1 MDISYWLEL
10 FCWDHIEETG
20 MSQPSCHWSIR
31 GRMFVVHRG
40 FSSLC
45 SYLGLG
51 LMSARLAILGGVEGK
66 PCKLWVLKSWL
77 WAESA
82 LLCCRERGHLSPS
95 HWSEGA
101 WVVCKFLSPWLIVFE
116 TNTDGDTSR
125 SQKTW
130 ILANLRGCVALK
142 PRLCLEMHYW
152 ACGTERSRAGDEGAK
167 IYSLCFSLTCHYFT
181 SAVGEGEELISPCLP
196 PGFKS
201 EWQHAEIVYKIKGQ
215 KAGIVLYRS
224 LFLSKPASSKVNYIP
239 SASWK
244 LSVCTLLSNFLDML
258 LKRFYRC
265 CLSCC
270 GVSVQSVKLLVVMQ
284 LELSTLF

>member
-1 MDISYWLEL
+1 MVTLLDPRRHGFLPTWGVV
-10 FCWDHIEETG
+10 W
-20 MSQPSCHWSIR
+20 PS
-31 GRMFVVHRG
+31 
-40 FSSLC
+40 
-45 SYLGLG
+45 
-51 LMSARLAILGGVEGK
+51 
-66 PCKLWVLKSWL
+66 
-77 WAESA
+77 
-82 LLCCRERGHLSPS
+82 S
-95 HWSEGA
+95 HNW
-101 WVVCKFLSPWLIVFE
+101 
-116 TNTDGDTSR
+116 
-125 SQKTW
+125 
-130 ILANLRGCVALK
+130 
-142 PRLCLEMHYW
+142 CLEMHYW

-215 KAGIVLYRS
+215 KAGIVLYHS

-270 GVSVQSVKLLVVMQ
+270 GVSVQSVKLLIVMQ